1 MKIVHYIEFLRS
13 NIKTLRNT
21 LIVYLVVLVL
31 YDILLHLVEHGHYF
45 IDNIPAFWTIFGIV
59 GCFLLIKVA
68 KGIAHIF
75 LSKDVDYY
83 G

>member
-1 MKIVHYIEFLRS
+1 MKIVDYIELLRR
-13 NIKTLRNT
+13 NIKTLRNILIAY
-21 LIVYLVVLVL
+21 LIVLIL
-31 YDILLHLVEHGHYF
+31 YDVLLHFVEHGHYL

-59 GCFLLIKVA
+59 GCFLLIKIA
-68 KGIAHIF
+68 KGIAHII